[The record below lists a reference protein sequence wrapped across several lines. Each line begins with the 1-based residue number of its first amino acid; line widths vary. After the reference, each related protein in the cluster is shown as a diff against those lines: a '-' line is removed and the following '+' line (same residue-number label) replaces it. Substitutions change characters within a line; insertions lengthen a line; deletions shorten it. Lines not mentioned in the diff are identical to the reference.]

1 MRNIWTV
8 FKTDLRTLSKCF
20 FACVVVVAIA
30 LLPSLYA
37 WLNIYSNWDP
47 YGNTGGIS
55 IAVASLDRGYTDNGE
70 YVNKGRDVL
79 EDLKTATS
87 INWVIV
93 DTEQEATDGVYA
105 GDYYAAVVID
115 EDFSRKMYRMFT
127 DWTGQPAITY
137 YENAKKNAVATKIT
151 DTAVETLKRSISENY
166 LEVVISGIME
176 QSNLLA
182 ADLTETDPETAV
194 KGLLY
199 QAQDVLSGC
208 RAMMDAFRAAGST
221 GVSETDA
228 QALSDAIASINS
240 SLPDGDA
247 IAASAAQLQH
257 ALYTALANVERAL
270 DRFESALDTAQP
282 PAAQQQL
289 RDAAAAMGKLSTQL
303 SGLAG
308 QLDGINVTGNPVL
321 TAQAIQLRELAGHC
335 TQLQNAL
342 NQLAD
347 GGAAGGSTVTL
358 IDSGLDAADDT
369 SDGLLGVLDAADA
382 ILADL
387 EQLLRD
393 ADMTPVDDAVHARI
407 DALIDRAL
415 EKLETARSMTDD
427 EVLIALLDD
436 AIAGLESLR
445 TAVDQTGISQVQG
458 PLLDMVL
465 QVRQS
470 LRTAAVN
477 TNRQVSDYLHDAGTR
492 AQSTLYSVQQLL
504 DAASGSLGGVSGTL
518 AAYADAVAAAQP
530 TLASGITLAQSVS
543 GYLADMEE
551 DVRRVTDSAAFR
563 RFIELME
570 SDSDSMADYLASPV
584 QMNTEIIYEIKDYG
598 AAMSPYY
605 VMLALFVGS
614 LLTAVMVKVPVT
626 QPEFLNCRGIE
637 RYFGRFLTFF
647 CMAMAQ
653 ALVTAFGCLWFV
665 GMETAEPALFVLA
678 CCLCSLNFAA
688 MNYALVYSLDNVGLA
703 ASVIIMVLQVAG
715 SGGSYPIDVL
725 PALFRRLY
733 PFMPFHYGMDM
744 LRETIGGLYGH
755 TYLRCALILLGMCVL
770 FTAFGLLVYYPARRL
785 NAAIAASKEKSGI
798 M

>member
-1 MRNIWTV
+1 MKNIWNIFRADWKRLTASV
-8 FKTDLRTLSKCF
+8 V
-20 FACVVVVAIA
+20 AVVVMLGLCLV
-30 LLPSLYA
+30 PCLYA
-37 WLNIYSNWDP
+37 WFNILSNWDP
-47 YGNTGGIS
+47 YGTASTSRIKV
-55 IAVASLDRGYTDNGE
+55 AVASEDEGCEVLGLHLNIGE
-70 YVNKGRDVL
+70 LVL
-79 EDLKTATS
+79 QGLESNDQMGWVFVDDAQTAL
-87 INWVIV
+87 
-93 DTEQEATDGVYA
+93 DGVNA
-105 GDYYAAVVID
+105 GDYYAALIVTP
-115 EDFSRKMYRMFT
+115 EFTGDFVSILEGDLRHPEI
-127 DWTGQPAITY
+127 QY
-137 YENAKKNAVATKIT
+137 YENEKKNAIAPKIT
-151 DTAVETLKRSISENY
+151 GKAKTAVQEQINTTI
-166 LEVVISGIME
+166 LEKVADALTTAGSVFKAMGLDGQDIADGLLEKLSNAQRDMNE
-176 QSNLLA
+176 LAQVFTSLQSVMDGAGSLLA
-182 ADLTETDPETAV
+182 AASLTI
-194 KGLLY
+194 
-199 QAQDVLSGC
+199 
-208 RAMMDAFRAAGST
+208 
-221 GVSETDA
+221 TDA
-228 QALSDAIASINS
+228 QGTMD
-240 SLPDGDA
+240 D
-247 IAASAAQLQH
+247 ASAA
-257 ALYTALANVERAL
+257 V
-270 DRFESALDTAQP
+270 
-282 PAAQQQL
+282 
-289 RDAAAAMGKLSTQL
+289 
-303 SGLAG
+303 
-308 QLDGINVTGNPVL
+308 
-321 TAQAIQLRELAGHC
+321 
-335 TQLQNAL
+335 
-342 NQLAD
+342 
-347 GGAAGGSTVTL
+347 GSTVTL

-369 SDGLLGVLDAADA
+369 SDGLLEVLDAADA
-382 ILADL
+382 ILTDL

-415 EKLETARSMTDD
+415 AELETAQSMTDD
-427 EVLIALLDD
+427 EVVIALLDD
-436 AIAGLESLR
+436 AIAELEALR
-445 TAVDQTGISQVQG
+445 DAVDQTGISQVQG
-458 PLLDMVL
+458 QLLDMVS

-477 TNRQVSDYLHDAGTR
+477 TNRQVSDYLHDAGAR
-492 AQSTLYSVQQLL
+492 VQSTLYSVQQLL

-518 AAYADAVAAAQP
+518 TAYADAVAAAQP

-551 DVRRVTDSAAFR
+551 DIRRVTDSAAFQ

-570 SDSDSMADYLASPV
+570 SDSDSMAEYLASPV

-626 QPEFLNCRGIE
+626 QPEFRSCRGIE
-637 RYFGRFLTFF
+637 RYFGRFFTFF

-665 GMETAEPALFVLA
+665 GMEAAEPALFVLA

-725 PALFRRLY
+725 PRLFQHLY

-770 FTAFGLLVYYPARRL
+770 FTVFGLLVYYPARKL

>member
-1 MRNIWTV
+1 M
-8 FKTDLRTLSKCF
+8 
-20 FACVVVVAIA
+20 
-30 LLPSLYA
+30 
-37 WLNIYSNWDP
+37 
-47 YGNTGGIS
+47 
-55 IAVASLDRGYTDNGE
+55 
-70 YVNKGRDVL
+70 
-79 EDLKTATS
+79 
-87 INWVIV
+87 
-93 DTEQEATDGVYA
+93 
-105 GDYYAAVVID
+105 
-115 EDFSRKMYRMFT
+115 
-127 DWTGQPAITY
+127 
-137 YENAKKNAVATKIT
+137 
-151 DTAVETLKRSISENY
+151 
-166 LEVVISGIME
+166 
-176 QSNLLA
+176 
-182 ADLTETDPETAV
+182 
-194 KGLLY
+194 
-199 QAQDVLSGC
+199 
-208 RAMMDAFRAAGST
+208 
-221 GVSETDA
+221 
-228 QALSDAIASINS
+228 
-240 SLPDGDA
+240 
-247 IAASAAQLQH
+247 
-257 ALYTALANVERAL
+257 
-270 DRFESALDTAQP
+270 
-282 PAAQQQL
+282 
-289 RDAAAAMGKLSTQL
+289 
-303 SGLAG
+303 
-308 QLDGINVTGNPVL
+308 
-321 TAQAIQLRELAGHC
+321 
-335 TQLQNAL
+335 
-342 NQLAD
+342 
-347 GGAAGGSTVTL
+347 
-358 IDSGLDAADDT
+358 
-369 SDGLLGVLDAADA
+369 
-382 ILADL
+382 
-387 EQLLRD
+387 
-393 ADMTPVDDAVHARI
+393 
-407 DALIDRAL
+407 
-415 EKLETARSMTDD
+415 
-427 EVLIALLDD
+427 
-436 AIAGLESLR
+436 
-445 TAVDQTGISQVQG
+445 
-458 PLLDMVL
+458 
-465 QVRQS
+465 
-470 LRTAAVN
+470 
-477 TNRQVSDYLHDAGTR
+477 
-492 AQSTLYSVQQLL
+492 
-504 DAASGSLGGVSGTL
+504 SGTL

-770 FTAFGLLVYYPARRL
+770 FTVFGLLVYYPARRL

>member
-1 MRNIWTV
+1 MRNIWNIFRADWKRLTASV
-8 FKTDLRTLSKCF
+8 V
-20 FACVVVVAIA
+20 AVVVMLGLCLV
-30 LLPSLYA
+30 PCLYA
-37 WLNIYSNWDP
+37 WFNILSNWDP
-47 YGNTGGIS
+47 YGTASTSRIKV
-55 IAVASLDRGYTDNGE
+55 AVASEDEGCEVLGLHLNIGE
-70 YVNKGRDVL
+70 LVL
-79 EDLKTATS
+79 QGLESNDQMGWVFVDDAQTAL
-87 INWVIV
+87 
-93 DTEQEATDGVYA
+93 DGVNA
-105 GDYYAAVVID
+105 GDYYAALIVPS
-115 EDFSRKMYRMFT
+115 EFTGDFVSILEGDLRHPEI
-127 DWTGQPAITY
+127 QY
-137 YENAKKNAVATKIT
+137 YENEKKNAIAPKIT
-151 DTAVETLKRSISENY
+151 GKAKTAVQEQINTTI
-166 LEVVISGIME
+166 LEKVADALTTAGSVFKAMGLDGQDIADGLLEKLSNARRDMDE
-176 QSNLLA
+176 MAQVFTSLQSVMDGAGSLLA
-182 ADLTETDPETAV
+182 ASAITI
-194 KGLLY
+194 
-199 QAQDVLSGC
+199 
-208 RAMMDAFRAAGST
+208 
-221 GVSETDA
+221 TDA
-228 QALSDAIASINS
+228 QGTLD
-240 SLPDGDA
+240 D
-247 IAASAAQLQH
+247 ASAA
-257 ALYTALANVERAL
+257 V
-270 DRFESALDTAQP
+270 
-282 PAAQQQL
+282 
-289 RDAAAAMGKLSTQL
+289 
-303 SGLAG
+303 
-308 QLDGINVTGNPVL
+308 
-321 TAQAIQLRELAGHC
+321 
-335 TQLQNAL
+335 
-342 NQLAD
+342 
-347 GGAAGGSTVTL
+347 GSTVTL

-427 EVLIALLDD
+427 EVLIALLND

-477 TNRQVSDYLHDAGTR
+477 TNRQVSDYLHDAGAR

-678 CCLCSLNFAA
+678 CCFCSLNFAA

-770 FTAFGLLVYYPARRL
+770 FTVFGLLVYYPARRL

>member
-1 MRNIWTV
+1 MRNIWNIFRADWKRLTASV
-8 FKTDLRTLSKCF
+8 V
-20 FACVVVVAIA
+20 AVVVMLGLCLV
-30 LLPSLYA
+30 PCLYA
-37 WLNIYSNWDP
+37 WFNILSNWDP
-47 YGNTGGIS
+47 YGTASTSRIKV
-55 IAVASLDRGYTDNGE
+55 AVASEDEGCEVLGLHLNIGE
-70 YVNKGRDVL
+70 LVL
-79 EDLKTATS
+79 QGLESNDQMGWVFVDDAQTAL
-87 INWVIV
+87 
-93 DTEQEATDGVYA
+93 DGVNA
-105 GDYYAAVVID
+105 GDYYAALIVPS
-115 EDFSRKMYRMFT
+115 EFTGDFVSILEGDLRHPEI
-127 DWTGQPAITY
+127 QY
-137 YENAKKNAVATKIT
+137 YENEKKNAIAPKIT
-151 DTAVETLKRSISENY
+151 GKAKTAVQEQINTTI
-166 LEVVISGIME
+166 LEKVADALTTAGSVFKAMGLDGQDIADGLLEKLSNARRDMDE
-176 QSNLLA
+176 MAQVFTSLQSVMDGAGSLLA
-182 ADLTETDPETAV
+182 ASAITI
-194 KGLLY
+194 
-199 QAQDVLSGC
+199 
-208 RAMMDAFRAAGST
+208 
-221 GVSETDA
+221 TDA
-228 QALSDAIASINS
+228 QGTLED
-240 SLPDGDA
+240 
-247 IAASAAQLQH
+247 ASAA
-257 ALYTALANVERAL
+257 V
-270 DRFESALDTAQP
+270 
-282 PAAQQQL
+282 
-289 RDAAAAMGKLSTQL
+289 
-303 SGLAG
+303 
-308 QLDGINVTGNPVL
+308 
-321 TAQAIQLRELAGHC
+321 
-335 TQLQNAL
+335 
-342 NQLAD
+342 
-347 GGAAGGSTVTL
+347 GSTVTL
-358 IDSGLDAADDT
+358 IDSGLDAGDDT

-427 EVLIALLDD
+427 EVVIALLDD
-436 AIAGLESLR
+436 AIAELEALR
-445 TAVDQTGISQVQG
+445 DAVDQTGIAQVQG
-458 PLLDMVL
+458 PLLDMVS

-477 TNRQVSDYLHDAGTR
+477 TNRQVSDYLHDAGAR

-518 AAYADAVAAAQP
+518 TAYADAVAAAQP
-530 TLASGITLAQSVS
+530 TLASGITLAQSFS
-543 GYLADMEE
+543 GYLADMEA
-551 DVRRVTDSAAFR
+551 DIRRVTDSAAFR

-678 CCLCSLNFAA
+678 CCLCSLDFAA

-770 FTAFGLLVYYPARRL
+770 FTVFGLLVYYPARRL